1 MSLFEHSEVYSPKYH
16 ALVEYAVAHEKVHW
30 IEQDVNLQDD
40 VEQYKRGAITE
51 DEKQLL
57 KSILRLFTEA
67 DKSVAQGYVEVLIP
81 LFKNNEARSMLISF
95 AARECFDDKTD
106 ILTQDGWKRF
116 KDLTD
121 SDKVAQYDKDSEAIS
136 FVYPLDKVEKHYTG
150 LMHHYKSRSTDIC
163 VTPKHRLYLKH
174 PSSGV
179 VQITESEK
187 GKWGDNYLYPNA
199 GYKQDGETILSDMER
214 LLIAIQADGTVRSHC
229 PSHSDTK
236 KTVDINVKKK
246 RKVKRVI
253 ELLSS
258 VGLNCNPRLQDSGF
272 TVFTFTLPE
281 SVDHFHIK
289 DMGFIELNSISSIK
303 AREIIDEVLFWDGT
317 KVNGSGCYY
326 NTNEQAVDKI
336 QAICAIG
343 GISARKGINKPPRKN
358 VQIANNLKLSDTK
371 ACYALTICQNVFRT
385 YPHREEIPYDGKVYC
400 VTVPTGLIV
409 TRRGKRTAI
418 SGNCIHQRGYALLND
433 TLGYGEDFY
442 YEFLDWAE
450 MKEKAEF
457 MLFQES
463 TGDKY
468 RDGLLFLAKQ
478 TLVEGISLFAS
489 FVMLLNFDRKGKM
502 PGMVDVVKWS
512 INDEGENHVTGNSYL
527 FKLALEEK
535 PYLVTDDFKLSIYN
549 TVRELVRLEDA
560 FIDVCF
566 ENRTVAD
573 LNPEDVKQYIRY
585 IADIR
590 LIQLGLKPNW
600 DVSTNPLPWVDTL
613 IGKTEASFFERQV
626 VEYSKANLSG
636 EWVY

>member
-1 MSLFEHSEVYSPKYH
+1 MSVFEHSEVYSPKYH

-40 VEQYKRGAITE
+40 VEQYKRGAVTE

-67 DKSVAQGYVEVLIP
+67 DKAVGQGYLEVLIP
-81 LFKNNEARSMLISF
+81 LFKNNEARAMLTSF
-95 AARECFDDKTD
+95 AAREF
-106 ILTQDGWKRF
+106 
-116 KDLTD
+116 
-121 SDKVAQYDKDSEAIS
+121 
-136 FVYPLDKVEKHYTG
+136 
-150 LMHHYKSRSTDIC
+150 
-163 VTPKHRLYLKH
+163 
-174 PSSGV
+174 
-179 VQITESEK
+179 
-187 GKWGDNYLYPNA
+187 
-199 GYKQDGETILSDMER
+199 
-214 LLIAIQADGTVRSHC
+214 
-229 PSHSDTK
+229 
-236 KTVDINVKKK
+236 
-246 RKVKRVI
+246 
-253 ELLSS
+253 
-258 VGLNCNPRLQDSGF
+258 
-272 TVFTFTLPE
+272 
-281 SVDHFHIK
+281 
-289 DMGFIELNSISSIK
+289 
-303 AREIIDEVLFWDGT
+303 
-317 KVNGSGCYY
+317 
-326 NTNEQAVDKI
+326 
-336 QAICAIG
+336 
-343 GISARKGINKPPRKN
+343 
-358 VQIANNLKLSDTK
+358 
-371 ACYALTICQNVFRT
+371 
-385 YPHREEIPYDGKVYC
+385 
-400 VTVPTGLIV
+400 
-409 TRRGKRTAI
+409 
-418 SGNCIHQRGYALLND
+418 IHQRGYALLND

-566 ENRTVAD
+566 ESRTVAD